1 MLPWN
6 VHPKW
11 SETGNTG
18 VTGHLTQLLWAE
30 TEKVGCG
37 FISFV
42 DENGDYN
49 QVRGKKVSKKYQY
62 SFWQAF
68 FAVAWLQLLPW
79 RQRERTRDTG
89 LRPGRKSN
97 PELPSVRR
105 LLCRPNENSFYS

>member
-42 DENGDYN
+42 DENGEYN
-49 QVRGKKVSKKYQY
+49 QVRKTTFQKRISTVFGKLSLQ
-62 SFWQAF
+62 
-68 FAVAWLQLLPW
+68 WL
-79 RQRERTRDTG
+79 G
-89 LRPGRKSN
+89 CNYYPGGNVNGQEIPVYVPDES
-97 PELPSVRR
+97 PI
-105 LLCRPNENSFYS
+105 PNCPP